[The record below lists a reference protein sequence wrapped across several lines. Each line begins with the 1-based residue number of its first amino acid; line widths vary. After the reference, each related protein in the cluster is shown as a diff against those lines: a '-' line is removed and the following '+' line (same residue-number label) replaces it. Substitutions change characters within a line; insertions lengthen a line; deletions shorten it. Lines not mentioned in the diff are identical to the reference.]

1 MAVVDVGAVLKAGAS
16 ADAFRKQDAVP
27 NVPADPAAPE
37 PASAAARSAATP
49 NHPQQT
55 QAPLSVAPR
64 AVIDPQ
70 THTAIIQPPDTYLG
84 GVVVEQAPALALL
97 RQIAYEDAQMRQAL
111 IQGKD
116 PNAAIVA
123 AVQKIDSPI

>member
-1 MAVVDVGAVLKAGAS
+1 MTVVDVGAALKADAS
-16 ADAFRKQDAVP
+16 ADAFRRQDAAP
-27 NVPADPAAPE
+27 IVPADLGASQPAPE
-37 PASAAARSAATP
+37 RSAATP
-49 NHPQQT
+49 HDPQQT
-55 QAPLSVAPR
+55 QAAPSVLPR
-64 AVIDPQ
+64 AVIDPR

-123 AVQKIDSPI
+123 AVQKIDTPI

>member
-1 MAVVDVGAVLKAGAS
+1 M
-16 ADAFRKQDAVP
+16 
-27 NVPADPAAPE
+27 VPADPAASQPAGPPE
-37 PASAAARSAATP
+37 RSAATP
-49 NHPQQT
+49 NDPQQT
-55 QAPLSVAPR
+55 QAYGAVPR

-97 RQIAYEDAQMRQAL
+97 RQIAYQDAQMRQAL

-123 AVQKIDSPI
+123 AVRKIDTPI